1 MSMSGAPPQDSVPS
15 CSTLVVGTGS
25 IGERHVRCFQKTG
38 RAQVSVCESTPAV
51 RERVAGADDVRGAFA
66 DLDEALDGRR
76 YDVAVVAT
84 PAPLHVPMARRLVAH
99 RCHVLVEKPLSTSFD
114 GIRELHAEVG
124 RQGVTAA
131 VAYVYRAHPA
141 LRALRDAL
149 RSGEYGEPV
158 EVVVTSGQ
166 HFPTYRPAY
175 RGIYYADPAQGG
187 GALQDGV
194 THALNAVEWCV
205 GPVDKLVA
213 DLAHQVLPGV
223 SVEDTVHLLT
233 RHGRVRGS
241 LTFNQYQAPNETTFT
256 IVCHDGTL
264 RAEMSPSR
272 LRIMREPDTAWED
285 REMPVG
291 ERDDLYVAQA
301 HAFLDA
307 VEGRAEVLCTI
318 QDAARTLGVT
328 LAALRG
334 AEGQTWLEPMWPGG
348 DAT

>member
-1 MSMSGAPPQDSVPS
+1 MSVAPPRDAAPS
-15 CSTLVVGTGS
+15 YSTLVVGTGS

-38 RAQVSVCESTPAV
+38 RAQVYVCESHPAA
-51 RERVAGADDVRGAFA
+51 RERVAAAYAVRGAFA
-66 DLDEALDGRR
+66 DLDEALDGRH

-99 RCHVLVEKPLSTSFD
+99 RSHVLVEKPLSTRFD
-114 GIRELHAEVG
+114 GIRELQAEVE

-141 LRALRDAL
+141 VRALRDAL
-149 RSGEYGEPV
+149 RSGECGEPV

-175 RGIYYADPAQGG
+175 RDIYYADPAQGG
-187 GALQDGV
+187 GALQDGI

-213 DLAHQVLPGV
+213 DIAHQVLPGV
-223 SVEDTVHLLT
+223 TVEDTVHLLT
-233 RHGRVRGS
+233 RHGRLRGS

-264 RAEMSPSR
+264 RAELSPSR

-285 REMPVG
+285 REAPVD
-291 ERDDLYVAQA
+291 ERDDLYVFQA
-301 HAFLDA
+301 NAFLDA
-307 VEGRAEVLCTI
+307 IEGRSDVLCTI
-318 QDAARTLGVT
+318 EEAARTLGVT

-334 AEGQTWLEPMWPGG
+334 AEGQAWLEPMWPGG